1 MGSYWRQYAAALCSC
16 GLSLGCSIE
25 KVSRISNRLTPTF
38 PFIQSL
44 SVWFPIPLGWRPVLP
59 FDIHP
64 KIFCCVSSA
73 YAHCSHDVN
82 PLPKKWA
89 GWGGLKTEDFT
100 VLRRISV
107 WIAPHHQT
115 QLAALSCALYVMQY
129 FISIFHSHSGF
140 GLLWAAKFF
149 IGRDGTKLLQF
160 WRLRERKL

>member
-25 KVSRISNRLTPTF
+25 KVRCISNRLTQTF
-38 PFIQSL
+38 TFIQSL
-44 SVWFPIPLGWRPVLP
+44 LVRFLIPLGRRPVRRWNP
-59 FDIHP
+59 P
-64 KIFCCVSSA
+64 KNLLLSS
-73 YAHCSHDVN
+73 HLTLVMTST
-82 PLPKKWA
+82 PPKKV
-89 GWGGLKTEDFT
+89 GEGGGLKTEDRT

-107 WIAPHHQT
+107 WIDPHHQT

-160 WRLRERKL
+160 WRLREREL

>member
-1 MGSYWRQYAAALCSC
+1 MGSYWRQCAAALCSC

-25 KVSRISNRLTPTF
+25 KVWCISNRLTRTF
-38 PFIQSL
+38 TFIQSL
-44 SVWFPIPLGWRPVLP
+44 SVRFLIPLGWRLVRP
-59 FDIHP
+59 FEIYTQ
-64 KIFCCVSSA
+64 KSFVVS
-73 YAHCSHDVN
+73 HLLTHTFGHDVT
-82 PLPKKWA
+82 PPPQKSA
-89 GWGGLKTEDFT
+89 GGLKTEDFT